1 MVRFLGAGAERP
13 APGRYAPGSARG
25 RARDDMRHSSIT
37 ALAGAAPVRA
47 GEPAR
52 TAGVFAVRTSIT
64 GGSAARL
71 AAVLAVLALAL
82 AGPGPAAPAARG
94 QSDVSGVW
102 EINLDTQIGEATW
115 TATFEQD
122 GAALSGEI
130 DIGDRTVLPLE
141 GTVDGAALDFTFIVP
156 DLDGD
161 LPIVLSGTIEGATI
175 AGDEGNF
182 VWYGAGRWT
191 GVKQ

>member
-1 MVRFLGAGAERP
+1 MRQLSRAVPARATTRHVGAPASRVGVRTILAL
-13 APGRYAPGSARG
+13 
-25 RARDDMRHSSIT
+25 T
-37 ALAGAAPVRA
+37 LAGLVLTPP
-47 GEPAR
+47 PAR
-52 TAGVFAVRTSIT
+52 A
-64 GGSAARL
+64 
-71 AAVLAVLALAL
+71 
-82 AGPGPAAPAARG
+82 

-102 EINLDTQIGEATW
+102 AINLDTQIGEATW

-141 GTVDGAALDFTFIVP
+141 GKLDGASISFTFIVP

-161 LPIVLSGTIEGATI
+161 LPIVLSGQVDGESIE
-175 AGDEGNF
+175 GDEGNF

-191 GVKQ
+191 GAKK

>member
-1 MVRFLGAGAERP
+1 
-13 APGRYAPGSARG
+13 
-25 RARDDMRHSSIT
+25 MRHSSIN
-37 ALAGAAPVRA
+37 ALAITASRGRRA
-47 GEPAR
+47 RRRVAR
-52 TAGVFAVRTSIT
+52 
-64 GGSAARL
+64 ARR
-71 AAVLAVLALAL
+71 VLAPRGVLPVLALTL
-82 AGPGPAAPAARG
+82 AGLALTAPAARA

-141 GTVDGAALDFTFIVP
+141 GKVDGASIDFTFIVP

-191 GVKQ
+191 GVKK

>member
-1 MVRFLGAGAERP
+1 
-13 APGRYAPGSARG
+13 
-25 RARDDMRHSSIT
+25 MRHSSIS
-37 ALAGAAPVRA
+37 APAAAPHRAAGA
-47 GEPAR
+47 PAR
-52 TAGVFAVRTSIT
+52 TTGVFSALSI
-64 GGSAARL
+64 
-71 AAVLAVLALAL
+71 VALTFSFAL
-82 AGPGPAAPAARG
+82 AAPAAHA

-102 EINLDTQIGEATW
+102 EIHLDTQIGEASW

-122 GAALSGEI
+122 GDALSGEI

-141 GTVDGAALDFTFIVP
+141 GKVEGASIDFTFIVP

-161 LPIVLSGTIEGATI
+161 LPITLTGQVDGETI

-191 GVKQ
+191 GARK

>member
-1 MVRFLGAGAERP
+1 
-13 APGRYAPGSARG
+13 
-25 RARDDMRHSSIT
+25 MRHPSTTALAIT
-37 ALAGAAPVRA
+37 ALAGDAVTRSGARA
-47 GEPAR
+47 RP
-52 TAGVFAVRTSIT
+52 AGVLSVILS
-64 GGSAARL
+64 
-71 AAVLAVLALAL
+71 VLALTL
-82 AGPGPAAPAARG
+82 AAFVLTGLAARA
-94 QSDVSGVW
+94 QTDVSGVW

-115 TATFEQD
+115 TATFEQE

-161 LPIVLSGTIEGATI
+161 LPIVLSGTIDGATI
-175 AGDEGNF
+175 AGDDGNF

-191 GVKQ
+191 GVKK

>member
-1 MVRFLGAGAERP
+1 
-13 APGRYAPGSARG
+13 
-25 RARDDMRHSSIT
+25 MRHPSTTEPTGATEAAARIAAGLSIL
-37 ALAGAAPVRA
+37 ALIVAGFSVMAPVARA
-47 GEPAR
+47 
-52 TAGVFAVRTSIT
+52 
-64 GGSAARL
+64 
-71 AAVLAVLALAL
+71 
-82 AGPGPAAPAARG
+82 
-94 QSDVSGVW
+94 QSEVAGVW

-141 GTVDGAALDFTFIVP
+141 GKVDGASISFTFIVP

-161 LPIVLSGTIEGATI
+161 LPINLSGRVDGATI
-175 AGDEGNF
+175 EGDEGNF

-191 GVKQ
+191 GAKK

>member
-1 MVRFLGAGAERP
+1 
-13 APGRYAPGSARG
+13 
-25 RARDDMRHSSIT
+25 MRHSWIT
-37 ALAGAAPVRA
+37 ALAGAVRA
-47 GEPAR
+47 GASAR
-52 TAGVFAVRTSIT
+52 TAS
-64 GGSAARL
+64 
-71 AAVLAVLALAL
+71 VLSVLALTL
-82 AGPGPAAPAARG
+82 AGLALTAPAARA

-115 TATFEQD
+115 TATFEQE

-141 GTVDGAALDFTFIVP
+141 GKVDGASIDFTFIVP

-161 LPIVLSGTIEGATI
+161 LPIVLSGTIDGATI

-191 GVKQ
+191 GVKK

>member
-1 MVRFLGAGAERP
+1 MRVGA
-13 APGRYAPGSARG
+13 S
-25 RARDDMRHSSIT
+25 
-37 ALAGAAPVRA
+37 
-47 GEPAR
+47 AR
-52 TAGVFAVRTSIT
+52 TAGVLS
-64 GGSAARL
+64 
-71 AAVLAVLALAL
+71 VLALTL
-82 AGPGPAAPAARG
+82 AGLVLTVPSARA

-102 EINLDTQIGEATW
+102 EINLDTQIGQATW

-141 GTVDGAALDFTFIVP
+141 GKVDGASIDFTFIVP

-191 GVKQ
+191 GLKK